1 MQRSLWM
8 VGIGAVIGPLGLAVL
23 EGWAQP
29 AKPQFERLR
38 IAVAPLGFDS
48 NFSWSHTIS
57 GLLDKR
63 PALEFLVGVDRHTGA
78 YIPELADT
86 WNMEPDGK
94 TWTVTLRQ
102 GITFHAT
109 WGEWTAQDVRHAVL
123 RITQPEAA
131 ASATSFWRQ
140 MMGVAK
146 NDAGRGGG
154 QAG

>member
-1 MQRSLWM
+1 MQRSLWI
-8 VGIGAVIGPLGLAVL
+8 VWIGAVIGTLGLAVM

-29 AKPQFERLR
+29 AKPQLERLR

-63 PALEFLVGVDRHTGA
+63 PALACLVGVDRHTGA
-78 YIPELADT
+78 FIPELAET
-86 WNMEPDGK
+86 WSMAPDGK

-109 WGEWTAQDVRHAVL
+109 WGECTAEE
-123 RITQPEAA
+123 PCC
-131 ASATSFWRQ
+131 ASRSRKPRPVQRVSGAR
-140 MMGVAK
+140 
-146 NDAGRGGG
+146 
-154 QAG
+154 